1 LSSFGSLDFGIH
13 GDMRQNPDLAILD
26 WSLSLFAVRIDKRS

>member
-1 LSSFGSLDFGIH
+1 
-13 GDMRQNPDLAILD
+13 MRQNPDLAILD